1 MSQDDRRLR
10 ILVVDDDADLLTSL
24 RVVFRRERPRW
35 DMTFVTSG
43 VAALAELRRK
53 ACDVLVSDLGMPDM
67 DGAALLEQVRTEFPA
82 TIRIVMS
89 GTSDAEQLERAWRR
103 SHVMVNKSA
112 QHQVLRDAIARA
124 VA

>member
-1 MSQDDRRLR
+1 MTQADRPLR

-24 RVVFRRERPRW
+24 RVVFGRERPRW

-43 VAALAELRRK
+43 GAALAELRRQP
-53 ACDVLVSDLGMPDM
+53 CDVVVSDLGIPDM
-67 DGAALLEQVRTEFPA
+67 DGAALLEAVRAEFPA

-89 GTSDAEQLERAWRR
+89 GTADAEVLERAWRR

-112 QHQVLRDAIARA
+112 QHQILRDAIARA

>member
-1 MSQDDRRLR
+1 MSQDERPLR

-24 RVVFRRERPRW
+24 RLVFRRERPRW

-43 VAALAELRRK
+43 GAALAELRRMP
-53 ACDVLVSDLGMPDM
+53 CDVVVSDLGMPDM
-67 DGAALLEQVRTEFPA
+67 DGAALLEQVRAEFPA

-89 GTSDAEQLERAWRR
+89 GTSDAEMLERAWRR